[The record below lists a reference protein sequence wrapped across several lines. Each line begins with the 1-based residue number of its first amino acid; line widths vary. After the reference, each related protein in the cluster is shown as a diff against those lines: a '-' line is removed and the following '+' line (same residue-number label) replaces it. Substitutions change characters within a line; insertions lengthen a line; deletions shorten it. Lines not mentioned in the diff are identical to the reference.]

1 MPSIHSRRTVVKA
14 CGTALC
20 LGITG
25 LSGCS
30 EVLSSRELGHF
41 VEVFNTMESTETFVV
56 EVTNRDDETLYRREF
71 RLRGGYGEEGTE
83 AFGGTPT
90 QIIVTN
96 DRFGT
101 VRRQWP
107 EIDCEGSQS
116 VGGVDIYLTAEGVD
130 LGLDCS
136 TQYID

>member
-1 MPSIHSRRTVVKA
+1 MPSIHSRRTVLKA
-14 CGTALC
+14 CGTTLC
-20 LGITG
+20 LGIAG

-30 EVLSSRELGHF
+30 EVLSSRKLGHF

-56 EVTNRDDETLYRREF
+56 EVTNRDGERLYRREF

-83 AFGGTPT
+83 AFGGTPI

-96 DRFGT
+96 DRLGT

-107 EIDCEGSQS
+107 ETDCEDSQS
-116 VGGVDIYLTAEGVD
+116 VGGVDIYLTAEGVE
-130 LGLDCS
+130 LGSDCS

>member
-1 MPSIHSRRTVVKA
+1 MPSIHSRRTVLKA
-14 CGTALC
+14 CGTTLC
-20 LGITG
+20 LGVAG

-30 EVLSSRELGHF
+30 EVLSSRELGHT
-41 VEVFNTMESTETFVV
+41 VEVFNTMESTETFAV
-56 EVTNRDDETLYRREF
+56 EVTNRTDETLYRRKF

-83 AFGGTPT
+83 AFGGTPI

-96 DRFGT
+96 DRLGT

-107 EIDCEGSQS
+107 ETDCEGSQS
-116 VGGVDIYLTAEGVD
+116 AGGVDLYLTAEEVQLGVD
-130 LGLDCS
+130 CN

>member
-1 MPSIHSRRTVVKA
+1 MPSIHSRRTVLKA
-14 CGTALC
+14 CGTTLC

-56 EVTNRDDETLYRREF
+56 EVTNRNDETLYRREF

-83 AFGGTPT
+83 AFSGTPI

-96 DRFGT
+96 DRLGT

-107 EIDCEGSQS
+107 ETDCEGSQS
-116 VGGVDIYLTAEGVD
+116 VGGADLYLTAEEVQVQP
-130 LGLDCS
+130 DCS